1 MDEVVKFVIRCRFH
15 LETYSP
21 SLSWMMAHCLRFEHC
36 WVFHNYYLSPWG
48 LGMTFSA
55 FVDEASCWV
64 WTLVLNYYNV
74 VWWSHGAK
82 KIHCCEF
89 PVLLTELVKNLVA
102 PWFSHQEIFPSNL
115 AHDINLHASNILKKQ
130 SSGGVLWK
138 KLFLEVSENP
148 FKMRLWHRCFL
159 VNFLVKFLKVHLH

>member
-1 MDEVVKFVIRCRFH
+1 MCRIFIDFPRG
-15 LETYSP
+15 LVNASSGSDYGWSGEICNSMSFSFGNLLTIVELNDGP
-21 SLSWMMAHCLRFEHC
+21 LRFEHC
-36 WVFHNYYLSPWG
+36 WVFHNYDLSPWG

-55 FVDEASCWV
+55 FIDEASCWV
-64 WTLVLNYYNV
+64 WTLVLNYYDV

-138 KLFLEVSENP
+138 GCS
-148 FKMRLWHRCFL
+148 
-159 VNFLVKFLKVHLH
+159 